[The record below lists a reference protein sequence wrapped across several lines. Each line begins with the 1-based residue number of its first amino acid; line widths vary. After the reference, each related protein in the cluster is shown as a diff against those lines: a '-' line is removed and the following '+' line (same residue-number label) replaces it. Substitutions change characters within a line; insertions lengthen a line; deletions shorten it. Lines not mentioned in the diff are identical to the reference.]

1 MTSFHRIALVD
12 DHRMFVDGF
21 SALLDAP
28 ASGYDISTFADPLA
42 FLEAC
47 AERDSFDLAI
57 IDLVM
62 KGMNGL
68 ALLAAIRKLAHP
80 PRILM
85 LSGISTDPPLTE
97 MRRLGADGFVSKTE
111 DISVLLDAVKSIL
124 AGESVFPESSSVDRA
139 LAEARPEPWR
149 SAEDL
154 PQLGPR
160 QLEVLK
166 MIGQGATN
174 KAIAETLN
182 ISENTVKSHMRVIF
196 DALNVRTRTACHHK
210 AVLMGLL

>member
-1 MTSFHRIALVD
+1 MTSHRRIALVD
-12 DHRMFVDGF
+12 DHRMFVEGF

-28 ASGYDISTFADPLA
+28 AGGYEITTFADPLV

-47 AERDSFDLAI
+47 GQRNRFDLAI

-68 ALLAAIRKLAHP
+68 ALLSAVQKMSSP
-80 PRILM
+80 PRVLM

-97 MRRLGADGFVSKTE
+97 MRRLGASGFVSKTE
-111 DISVLLDAVKSIL
+111 DIGELLEAVKSIL
-124 AGESVFPESSSVDRA
+124 AGDNVFPESSGVDRA

-174 KAIAETLN
+174 KMIAETLN

-196 DALNVRTRTACHHK
+196 DALNVRTRTSCHHQ
-210 AVLMGLL
+210 AVLLGLL